1 MSAQASRGRADWDDL
16 RLVLSIARARSLS
29 GAARALGVNHATV
42 FRRLGAIEARLG
54 VRLFDRHKGGYVP
67 TAAGEELERVA
78 AGIDEQVADLDRRL
92 TGRDLRLEG
101 TLRVTTVD
109 TIATTLMPPV
119 MARFA
124 AAYPG
129 VTLELAVEKAIVS
142 LSRREADVAVRPTT
156 EPPEGLVGRR
166 IADFT
171 FAVYAASTYL
181 EGAGVREERDH
192 VWIVPDDS
200 LGHLP
205 STKWVR
211 RLAPSRVALRTDSF
225 VAMAAAAAA
234 GIGVAA
240 LPCYTGDSHPDLVR
254 VGRPRPGLGATLWLL
269 THEDLRRTAR
279 VRAFMDLA
287 ASALGAQR
295 ALIEGRG
302 IEGRGART

>member
-1 MSAQASRGRADWDDL
+1 
-16 RLVLSIARARSLS
+16 
-29 GAARALGVNHATV
+29 
-42 FRRLGAIEARLG
+42 
-54 VRLFDRHKGGYVP
+54 
-67 TAAGEELERVA
+67 
-78 AGIDEQVADLDRRL
+78 
-92 TGRDLRLEG
+92 
-101 TLRVTTVD
+101 
-109 TIATTLMPPV
+109 MPPV

-124 AAYPG
+124 ASYPG
-129 VTLELAVEKAIVS
+129 VTLELAVDKAIVS
-142 LSRREADVAVRPTT
+142 LSRREADVAVRPTA

-171 FAVYAASTYL
+171 FAVYAARAYL
-181 EGAGVREERDH
+181 EAAGAREERDH

-200 LGHLP
+200 LGHLAV
-205 STKWVR
+205 TKWLR
-211 RLAPSRVALRTDSF
+211 RLAPPRIALRSDSF
-225 VAMAAAAAA
+225 VVTAAAVAA

-302 IEGRGART
+302 SKAEGSTRRGTKDVEHGREQGRQ

>member
-1 MSAQASRGRADWDDL
+1 MTAQTSRTRADWDDL
-16 RLVLSIARARSLS
+16 RLVLAIARARSLS

-42 FRRLGAIEARLG
+42 FRRLGGIETRLG

-101 TLRVTTVD
+101 SLRVTTVD
-109 TIATTLMPPV
+109 SIAVALMPPV

-129 VTLELAVEKAIVS
+129 VTLELAVDKAIVS
-142 LSRREADVAVRPTT
+142 LSRREADVAVRPTP

-166 IADFT
+166 IGELA
-171 FAVYAASTYL
+171 FAVYGARAYLKAAGTRA
-181 EGAGVREERDH
+181 EREH
-192 VWIVPDDS
+192 TWIAPDDS

-205 STKWVR
+205 ATKWLR
-211 RLAPSRVALRTDSF
+211 RLAPPRIALRSDSF
-225 VAMAAAAAA
+225 VAMTEAAAA
-234 GIGVAA
+234 GIGLAG
-240 LPCYTGDSHPDLVR
+240 LPCYIGDSRKDLERIGPLRPDL
-254 VGRPRPGLGATLWLL
+254 GSALWLL

-287 ASALGAQR
+287 AGVLGAQR

-302 IEGRGART
+302 HAR

>member
-1 MSAQASRGRADWDDL
+1 MTAQLDWDDL
-16 RLVLSIARARSLS
+16 RLVLAIARARSLS
-29 GAARALGVNHATV
+29 GAARALSVNHATV
-42 FRRLGAIEARLG
+42 FRRLGGIETRLG

-78 AGIDEQVADLDRRL
+78 STIDEQVADLDRRL

-101 TLRVTTVD
+101 SLRVTTVD
-109 TIATTLMPPV
+109 TIARTLMPPV
-119 MARFA
+119 IARFA

-129 VTLELAVEKAIVS
+129 VTLELAVDKAIVS
-142 LSRREADVAVRPTT
+142 LSRREADVAVRPTL

-166 IADFT
+166 IADLG
-171 FAVYAASTYL
+171 FAVYGARTYL
-181 EGAGVREERDH
+181 KAAGAREERDH

-205 STKWVR
+205 VAKWLR
-211 RLAPSRVALRTDSF
+211 RMAPPRVALRSDSF
-225 VAMAAAAAA
+225 VAMAEAAAA
-234 GIGVAA
+234 GIGLVT
-240 LPCYTGDSHPDLVR
+240 LPCYTGDSHKGLAR
-254 VGRPRPGLGATLWLL
+254 VGRPRPGLGAALWLL

-302 IEGRGART
+302 PRT

>member
-1 MSAQASRGRADWDDL
+1 MIAQSTRADWDDL
-16 RLVLSIARARSLS
+16 RLVLAIARARSLS
-29 GAARALGVNHATV
+29 GAARALAVNHATV
-42 FRRLGAIEARLG
+42 FRRLGGIEARLG

-109 TIATTLMPPV
+109 TIATALMPAV

-129 VTLELAVEKAIVS
+129 VALELAVDKAIAS
-142 LSRREADVAVRPTT
+142 LSRREADVAVRPTP

-166 IADFT
+166 IGDLA
-171 FAVYAASTYL
+171 FAVYGARAYLKAA
-181 EGAGVREERDH
+181 GKREERDH
-192 VWIVPDDS
+192 AWIVPDDS

-205 STKWVR
+205 ATKWLR
-211 RLAPSRVALRTDSF
+211 SLAPARIALRSDSF
-225 VAMAAAAAA
+225 VAMAEAAAA
-234 GIGVAA
+234 GIGLVT
-240 LPCYTGDSHPDLVR
+240 LPCYTGDSRKDLLR
-254 VGRPRPGLGATLWLL
+254 VGSVRAGLGSSLWLL

-287 ASALGAQR
+287 AGALGAQR
-295 ALIEGRG
+295 ALIEGRAY
-302 IEGRGART
+302 GR